1 MTGAGIPAPASE
13 PVRRHGPSRPV
24 RLAVRLFPDPWRAR
38 YGDEFAALLE
48 ATPLTPRV
56 LFDVLVAAV
65 DAHLDPTGPRRR
77 WPLMIERT
85 RSSELSVFVAWV
97 LFVVAGLAFQR
108 MTDGVPFAPIAGA
121 DLAVGIPLAVLIGA
135 AVVSLVAVIVA
146 GVPIAAAIA
155 LTAVRTGRRG
165 LLGLLAVPPV
175 ALVAWLVVTVLLLA
189 LDPADADAR
198 TRVVVFLA
206 WVGSFVAAAVASTV
220 AVSAAVLRAE
230 VDGRL
235 YERAARPAVLTTAT
249 IVVGVLAV
257 AAWGIG
263 VLAGHAAD
271 FWGFEGLV
279 SSSTALTWLGIL
291 ATMAIAAV
299 IAIRAARGIRR
310 TASS

>member
-1 MTGAGIPAPASE
+1 
-13 PVRRHGPSRPV
+13 
-24 RLAVRLFPDPWRAR
+24 LAVRLFPDPWRAR

-146 GVPIAAAIA
+146 CVPIAAAIA

-220 AVSAAVLRAE
+220 AVSAAALRAE
-230 VDGRL
+230 VDGRF
-235 YERAARPAVLTTAT
+235 YERAARPAVLATAT

>member
-1 MTGAGIPAPASE
+1 
-13 PVRRHGPSRPV
+13 
-24 RLAVRLFPDPWRAR
+24 LAVRLFPDPWRAR

-146 GVPIAAAIA
+146 GVPIAAAVA

-220 AVSAAVLRAE
+220 AVSAAALRAE

-235 YERAARPAVLTTAT
+235 YERAARPAVLTAAT

-271 FWGFEGLV
+271 FWGLEGLV